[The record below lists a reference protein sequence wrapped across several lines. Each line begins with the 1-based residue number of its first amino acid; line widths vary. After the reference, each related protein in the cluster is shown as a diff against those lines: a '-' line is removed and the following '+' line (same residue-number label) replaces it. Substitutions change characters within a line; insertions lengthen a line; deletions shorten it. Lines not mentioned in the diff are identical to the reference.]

1 MCGLAGFFQFN
12 RNIDDPGIIKKM
24 TDTMGH
30 RGPDA
35 DGFYVNGP
43 VAFGH
48 RRLSIIDLS
57 ERSNQPLFDNSGRYS
72 IIFNGEIYNYL
83 EVKAQLKD
91 YSFRTTGDCE
101 VVLAAFIKWG
111 ENSIQYLKGMFA
123 FAIWDNQSQKLFIAR
138 DRLGI
143 KPLYYYKDEK
153 FFLFASEI
161 RAILASGLVER
172 KINREALVD
181 YLYYQSFQSPQTIVR
196 NVFELP
202 AGCFAW
208 LSRDSFSQKQ
218 YWKIDQFE
226 PLREA
231 GDRKAV
237 QKQVYNLLLQSV
249 ERRMV
254 SDVPVAAFLSGG
266 IDSSAVVG
274 LMAMISEA
282 PETFNIAF
290 EEKDYDESGYA
301 TLVAKKFNTRHHE
314 ILVKPELFLQELP
327 NALNAMDTP
336 SGDGVNT
343 YVVSKAVRAQG
354 IKVALSG
361 VGGDELFA
369 GYPIFK
375 QWVSL
380 TRKQWL
386 WKTPGILRKA
396 VAAAYSNNDIKRQRI
411 GGLLKMDHCSISEVY
426 PILRQVNAERT
437 IADLLRKTVP
447 VSQLQA
453 TLIDKQPS
461 LEKFPLFSQVSISEY
476 AGYTC
481 QTLVKDTDQ
490 MSMANS
496 LEVREPFFDHELIEY
511 VMRVPDT
518 MKNGTMPKSL
528 MIESLGDLIP
538 SDIYQRPK
546 KGFVF
551 PLNHWFRNELRS
563 YCEQKIK
570 LLSQR
575 DFVYEKGIQNYWNG
589 FLNQKNQIRGTNIFL
604 LLALENYIEL
614 HNLN

>member
-1 MCGLAGFFQFN
+1 MCGLAGFFSYN
-12 RNIDDPGIIKKM
+12 KKIDDKSVIKRM
-24 TDTMGH
+24 TDAMGH

-35 DGFYVNGP
+35 DGFYVEGP
-43 VAFGH
+43 IAFGH

-83 EVKAQLKD
+83 EVKDMLKE
-91 YSFRTTGDCE
+91 YSFRTSGDGE

-111 ENSIQYLKGMFA
+111 ESSIQYLKGMFA
-123 FAIWDNQSQKLFIAR
+123 YAIWDKVDEKLFIAR

-143 KPLYYYKDEK
+143 KPLYYYKDQNN
-153 FFLFASEI
+153 FLFASEI
-161 RAILASGLVER
+161 RAILESGLVKRE
-172 KINREALVD
+172 INREALVD

-202 AGCFAW
+202 AGSFAW
-208 LSRDSFSQKQ
+208 LTKDSFVKKT
-218 YWKIDQFE
+218 YWRIDQFE
-226 PLREA
+226 PLSES
-231 GDRKAV
+231 GDRKQV
-237 QKQVYNLLLQSV
+237 QKKVRELLLQSV
-249 ERRMV
+249 KRRMV

-274 LMAMISEA
+274 LMATISAA

-290 EEKDYDESGYA
+290 QEEDYDESGYA
-301 TLVAKKFNTRHHE
+301 KLVAKKFNTRHHE
-314 ILVKPELFLQELP
+314 ILVKPELFLHELP

-396 VAAAYSNNDIKRQRI
+396 VAAAYSNDDIKRQRI
-411 GGLLKMDHCSISEVY
+411 GGLLRMDHCSISEVY
-426 PILRQVNAERT
+426 PILRQVNAEKT
-437 IADLLRKTVP
+437 IQHLLKRTVP

-461 LEKFPLFSQVSISEY
+461 LERFPLFSQLSISEY

-538 SDIYQRPK
+538 PDIYQRPK

-551 PLNHWFRNELRS
+551 PLNDWFRNELRT

-575 DFVYEKGIQNYWNG
+575 DFVYEKGILDYWEG